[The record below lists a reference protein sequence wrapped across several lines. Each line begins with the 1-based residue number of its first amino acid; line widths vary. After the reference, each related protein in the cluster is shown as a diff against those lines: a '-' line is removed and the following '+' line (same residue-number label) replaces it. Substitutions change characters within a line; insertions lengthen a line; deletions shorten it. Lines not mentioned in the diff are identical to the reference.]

1 MKTEKNIT
9 KLLKTKMWKDIRK
22 MTREEIVEELEAL
35 KQVRE
40 LSTKVSVDKLLN
52 QELDLEPLRKVNL
65 TMTANGSLY
74 YRTVRTAVIKWI
86 ETKLNVYPK
95 DKDYVI
101 A

>member
-1 MKTEKNIT
+1 
-9 KLLKTKMWKDIRK
+9 MWKDIRK

-52 QELDLEPLRKVNL
+52 QELNLEPLIKVNL

-74 YRTVRTAVIKWI
+74 YRTVGFFPELV
-86 ETKLNVYPK
+86 E
-95 DKDYVI
+95 
-101 A
+101 